1 MNNQSTNSSFPSPSL
16 PPSSPPSFLSLEE
29 EFAIAAFANQASNL
43 SREQA
48 IELLKEVY
56 RLYVV
61 ARKLYLNELASSFL
75 PSSALIL

>member
-1 MNNQSTNSSFPSPSL
+1 MNNQPTNSPSFQS
-16 PPSSPPSFLSLEE
+16 SFLSLEE
-29 EFAIAAFANQASNL
+29 EFAITAFASQASNL

-61 ARKLYLNELASSFL
+61 TRKLYLNELASSFL

>member
-1 MNNQSTNSSFPSPSL
+1 MNNQPTNSPSF
-16 PPSSPPSFLSLEE
+16 SSSSSFLSLEE
-29 EFAIAAFANQASNL
+29 EFAIAAFASQASKL

-56 RLYVV
+56 RLYVMT
-61 ARKLYLNELASSFL
+61 RKLYLNELASSFL

>member
-1 MNNQSTNSSFPSPSL
+1 MNNQPTNSPSPSPS
-16 PPSSPPSFLSLEE
+16 PPSSFLSLEE
-29 EFAIAAFANQASNL
+29 EFAIAAFASQASNL

-61 ARKLYLNELASSFL
+61 TRKLYLNELASSFL